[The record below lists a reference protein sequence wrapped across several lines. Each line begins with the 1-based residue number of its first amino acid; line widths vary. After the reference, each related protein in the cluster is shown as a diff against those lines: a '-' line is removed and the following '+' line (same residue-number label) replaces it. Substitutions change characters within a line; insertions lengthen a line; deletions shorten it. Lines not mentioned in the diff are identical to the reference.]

1 MGLDFTSK
9 KCDYDE
15 KWLIIDHHQVPET
28 GESKEQEHDD
38 GQILNPWKYGIDGGK
53 DVSAGGWLMVAS
65 TLDPKN
71 RDLSAIAVVSAVA
84 DRQDQGEKKS
94 LVGLNAE
101 ILKSAQSLGIVST
114 DLDIILSGRETS
126 PA

>member
-1 MGLDFTSK
+1 MRLAT
-9 KCDYDE
+9 

-53 DVSAGGWLMVAS
+53 DVSAGGMAYMVAS

-84 DRQDQGEKKS
+84 DRQDQGDK
-94 LVGLNAE
+94 E
-101 ILKSAQSLGIVST
+101 ILSRSECRDTQECSISRNC
-114 DLDIILSGRETS
+114 IY
-126 PA
+126 